1 MFFRM
6 IFLFRI
12 VANRQPPRFGK
23 NIPKTFVAET
33 DAQIGQIGIYQL
45 EIRWT
50 NFCSHWGFVAR
61 LSWHSMDFDLWPFTG
76 SIYLPVVVLPEQC
89 QKRYVISPHEALI
102 NRKAYLSC
110 VSDHQKYLT
119 LFIFVHVELLNISKK
134 LLLLTFNN
142 IILKV
147 SIHF

>member
-1 MFFRM
+1 MLRLDRSEFTNWKFDER
-6 IFLFRI
+6 
-12 VANRQPPRFGK
+12 
-23 NIPKTFVAET
+23 TFAVTEVLLRHCH
-33 DAQIGQIGIYQL
+33 GIQW
-45 EIRWT
+45 ISI
-50 NFCSHWGFVAR
+50 C
-61 LSWHSMDFDLWPFTG
+61 DLLLV

-89 QKRYVISPHEALI
+89 QKRYVISPREALI

-110 VSDHQKYLT
+110 VSDHQKYRS